1 MRPLKTLKRTTWLM
15 RRYSPF
21 AKRTA
26 DRPPLLR
33 GRSSRPFHL
42 APALLKTPHDLRAID
57 HLGDLEK
64 VVRRRTLSLR
74 LADEQGSEQLIL
86 AGAVE
91 GRVRPKRDFRRE
103 MEILQDFRHI
113 ERLER
118 IRLRRGERAGPDRDV
133 AEPGARG
140 RHPAGAFLGRLDEF
154 GDMGHAG

>member
-1 MRPLKTLKRTTWLM
+1 M
-15 RRYSPF
+15 RRHSPL
-21 AKRTA
+21 AKSTA
-26 DRPPLLR
+26 NRPPLLR

-42 APALLKTPHDLRAID
+42 APTLLKGPSHLRAVD

-91 GRVRPKRDFRRE
+91 GRVRPERDFERQ
-103 MEILQDFRHI
+103 MKILQGLRHI

-118 IRLRRGERAGPDRDV
+118 IRLRGGERTGPYRDI
-133 AEPGARG
+133 AEPGS
-140 RHPAGAFLGRLDEF
+140 
-154 GDMGHAG
+154 

>member
-33 GRSSRPFHL
+33 RRSSRPFHL
-42 APALLKTPHDLRAID
+42 APALLKGPRDHRAVD

-74 LADEQGSEQLIL
+74 LADEQGSEQLVL

-91 GRVRPKRDFRRE
+91 GRVWPERDFGRQ
-103 MEILQDFRHI
+103 MKVLQGLRHI

-118 IRLRRGERAGPDRDV
+118 IRLRRGERAGPNRDI

-140 RHPAGAFLGRLDEF
+140 
-154 GDMGHAG
+154 